1 MREFFVATDDVQIGK
16 LSLEGRKPSLGLW
29 AVYVLGFLAL
39 LGGVVEIVARHDRAE
54 QAARD
59 AYWRVDGPPCA
70 PLEPMVFKSL
80 RRLPQATPY
89 DAALYRRMGGTMSC
103 THLTDGTGRAKVRY
117 PVCRFSGPDY
127 LVVSQGG
134 QDRYYDLT
142 GAKSASVTVRDG
154 EVRCVVTRKP

>member
-1 MREFFVATDDVQIGK
+1 MAADHIPIGK
-16 LSLEGRKPSLGLW
+16 LAIEGRAPKRWLWVLYALGL
-29 AVYVLGFLAL
+29 VVLVAIA
-39 LGGVVEIVARHDRAE
+39 VEIVARHDRAE

-70 PLEPMVFKSL
+70 PLEPMLFKSL

-89 DAALYRRMGGTMSC
+89 DEALYRRLGGTMSC
-103 THLTDGTGRAKVRY
+103 THLVDGAGKAKVRY

-134 QDRYYDLT
+134 QDRFYDLT

-154 EVRCVVTRKP
+154 EVRCIVTRRP